1 MNRGARPTG
10 DGGRPGMVQREI
22 RERRSSGAARGSALA
37 IQVRVQHEDDLL
49 QALDLI
55 DPRADLLDHLSL

>member
-1 MNRGARPTG
+1 
-10 DGGRPGMVQREI
+10 
-22 RERRSSGAARGSALA
+22 
-37 IQVRVQHEDDLL
+37 VRVQHEDDLL